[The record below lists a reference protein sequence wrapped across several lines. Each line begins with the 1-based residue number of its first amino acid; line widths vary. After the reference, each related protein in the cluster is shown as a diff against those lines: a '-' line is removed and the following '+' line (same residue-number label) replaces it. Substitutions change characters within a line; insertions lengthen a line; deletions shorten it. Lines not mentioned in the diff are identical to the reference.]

1 MDNEENKQD
10 GATGA
15 AQQPETN
22 SLAAE
27 IENKIAEQK
36 RLHNDKFDENGY
48 RAAATAYAEANG
60 SLENFNGSNF
70 VKDQN
75 EDKGQ
80 MNNGLGKSFGLEQKD
95 GKFIA
100 RGSDG
105 TVFEGKNFEE
115 INDKVCENLAK
126 HCRDQGQEATIAYHG
141 NNEED
146 KKIFSRN
153 ALMKHDITITGGWP
167 KDQKF
172 WQDLKA
178 EYLKDNKHSLSDW
191 EKMTRKVP
199 DDVMG
204 RTPEEQ
210 QRNKKLNDADLL
222 KRLRQGNNP
231 NLEPQQQSDQKQRQA
246 NNLTSEQLLDMKK
259 KRANVNN

>member
-75 EDKGQ
+75 ENKGQ

-126 HCRDQGQEATIAYHG
+126 HCRDQGREATIAYHG

-153 ALMKHDITITGGWP
+153 ALMKHDITITEVG
-167 KDQKF
+167 
-172 WQDLKA
+172 
-178 EYLKDNKHSLSDW
+178 
-191 EKMTRKVP
+191 RKTKNS
-199 DDVMG
+199 G
-204 RTPEEQ
+204 
-210 QRNKKLNDADLL
+210 KI
-222 KRLRQGNNP
+222 
-231 NLEPQQQSDQKQRQA
+231 
-246 NNLTSEQLLDMKK
+246 
-259 KRANVNN
+259 